1 MQDQVNNLLKQVTFA
16 TATLK
21 KTRNRFS
28 DRLAPDFSI
37 FDYLRTDEIGLS
49 RCIAGMLDPKGTHG
63 QKSVFLEA
71 FLARLNWP
79 AKTEIRSIELEK
91 QVNGQRRIDIYLR
104 FENGEIIGIENKP
117 WAGDQK
123 NQLSDYAAFI
133 EKEAGGR
140 QWCLIYL
147 SNYDPSGDS
156 GIKDKQEVL
165 ENEGKFIRLNF
176 PVIIEWLEECACKSK
191 ALVVRLFIEELT
203 KFIRSHVNGELEM
216 SEENEIKNI
225 VLASSETLAS
235 AFHITSAMT
244 KVKEALLKEF
254 QDSLKEKLTIKG
266 YELIWDDAMTKGWRR
281 CCGFGVKFS
290 KEHNLYLRFEF
301 EYSGLDCLYWGIR
314 RESDSIKKI
323 DVIWSD
329 INEVM
334 SAQFSPGKI
343 IDWWP
348 WWNWADTKEFS
359 QAYRNWYSSE
369 TPWIAIK
376 EKKLA
381 DEIVELAIRV
391 HSAFGENLALLSAKP
406 PAN

>member
-1 MQDQVNNLLKQVTFA
+1 M
-16 TATLK
+16 
-21 KTRNRFS
+21 
-28 DRLAPDFSI
+28 
-37 FDYLRTDEIGLS
+37 GLS
-49 RCIAGMLDPKGTHG
+49 RCIASLLDPKGTHG

-79 AKTEIRSIELEK
+79 ANTEIRSIELEK

-133 EKEAGGR
+133 EKEAGGH
-140 QWCLIYL
+140 QWHLIYL
-147 SNYDPSGDS
+147 SNYDPSNDS
-156 GIKDKQEVL
+156 GIKDKQKAL
-165 ENEGKFIRLNF
+165 ENEGKFIRLSF

-191 ALVVRLFIEELT
+191 ALVVRLFIEELA
-203 KFIRSHVNGELEM
+203 KFIRSNVNGELEM

-225 VLASSETLAS
+225 VLISSETLAS
-235 AFHITSAMT
+235 AFHISSAMT

-254 QDSLKEKLTIKG
+254 HDDLKEKLAEKG
-266 YELIWDDAMTKGWRR
+266 FELIWVLRELKNYS
-281 CCGFGVKFS
+281 GFGVKFN
-290 KEHNLYLRFEF
+290 KEQNLYLCFEF
-301 EYSGLDCLYWGIR
+301 NSSGLNNLLWGIKSE
-314 RESDSIKKI
+314 REFKNDDNNIWTQINGLMSNNFGHANRSI
-323 DVIWSD
+323 
-329 INEVM
+329 
-334 SAQFSPGKI
+334 
-343 IDWWP
+343 WWP
-348 WWNWADTKEFS
+348 WWSYVDRKEFS

-381 DEIVELAIRV
+381 DKIIELAVRV
-391 HSAFGENLALLSAKP
+391 HSAFGENLALLSAKS